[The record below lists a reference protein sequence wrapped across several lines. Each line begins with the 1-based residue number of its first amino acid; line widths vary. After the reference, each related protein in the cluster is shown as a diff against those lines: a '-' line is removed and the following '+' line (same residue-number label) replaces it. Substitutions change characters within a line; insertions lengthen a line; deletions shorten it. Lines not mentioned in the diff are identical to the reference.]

1 MKMPILTAI
10 SAIAAAAI
18 FVSCD
23 TENTENFDIQDVT
36 FEFPDRVLAGE
47 RVSFILSERVEN
59 AVLCIGGMEFSLD
72 SGWENDEG
80 KFSFSI
86 EIPADFKGEY
96 DVTVKSLAGDAEEVE
111 IGNIGVWQIE
121 QGQDYSTS
129 RPVSMDISGAVLL
142 INSCKVTMDKI
153 EKLEFSDKD
162 GRPVVATLSSEQA
175 ISTLYSSGTVSYCS
189 EYELVCPDDG
199 TYMAYKE
206 YGSEIEVPV
215 IIRNSDGIMLPIHGA
230 ENPAG
235 IYSVSEN
242 VFYFTDRDLSQPV
255 RKATVDADLFP
266 ASKTDLPDDIMERS
280 LYTEE
285 LRGSE
290 GKVVRNVGNIQLI
303 ATPDG
308 KVYFSGQHV
317 YNGNNTIEM
326 DLTSGELEQPDCV
339 LAIGNNIVAVK
350 ATWKTELYSASVGDR
365 SGYWHKFKELDEP
378 MLGNSA
384 VVYGEKAYIMCP
396 DKYYIV
402 DNTLNVT
409 EHEYFYS
416 PGDADG
422 QYNPGCPRT
431 ESWWYFYDAN
441 GFGRVKLEDLSTS
454 GPEYIGDAP
463 QFMFHSLGDVAV
475 WNTDDMGR
483 IGINIIAGGNRST
496 VTDTEG
502 LLSGSDMS
510 YDKGAI
516 TNTLFQENTPEVRIQ

>member
-1 MKMPILTAI
+1 MKIPILTAI

-23 TENTENFDIQDVT
+23 TENTENTENFDIQDVT

-111 IGNIGVWQIE
+111 IGNIGVWQIG

-235 IYSVSEN
+235 
-242 VFYFTDRDLSQPV
+242 T
-255 RKATVDADLFP
+255 P
-266 ASKTDLPDDIMERS
+266 A
-280 LYTEE
+280 
-285 LRGSE
+285 
-290 GKVVRNVGNIQLI
+290 VG
-303 ATPDG
+303 
-308 KVYFSGQHV
+308 
-317 YNGNNTIEM
+317 
-326 DLTSGELEQPDCV
+326 
-339 LAIGNNIVAVK
+339 
-350 ATWKTELYSASVGDR
+350 
-365 SGYWHKFKELDEP
+365 
-378 MLGNSA
+378 
-384 VVYGEKAYIMCP
+384 
-396 DKYYIV
+396 
-402 DNTLNVT
+402 
-409 EHEYFYS
+409 
-416 PGDADG
+416 
-422 QYNPGCPRT
+422 
-431 ESWWYFYDAN
+431 
-441 GFGRVKLEDLSTS
+441 
-454 GPEYIGDAP
+454 
-463 QFMFHSLGDVAV
+463 
-475 WNTDDMGR
+475 
-483 IGINIIAGGNRST
+483 
-496 VTDTEG
+496 
-502 LLSGSDMS
+502 
-510 YDKGAI
+510 
-516 TNTLFQENTPEVRIQ
+516 